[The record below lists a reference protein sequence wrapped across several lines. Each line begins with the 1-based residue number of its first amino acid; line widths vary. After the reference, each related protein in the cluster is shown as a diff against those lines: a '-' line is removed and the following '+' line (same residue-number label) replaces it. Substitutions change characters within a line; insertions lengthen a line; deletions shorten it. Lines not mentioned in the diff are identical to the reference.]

1 MSNASE
7 LSVAMIGP
15 AERRARTERRHRRL
29 WSLAYG
35 GFNPRRR
42 SVRRDAEHHEQFV
55 DWHDS
60 HLLGVAL
67 AIVLLCSIDAFM
79 TLTLLSH
86 GASEFNP
93 VMAELLYRDIA
104 VFAVVK
110 MALTG
115 TGVLMLVALSRCRL
129 FGKFRVV
136 YGLYVT
142 LAGYVAL
149 VGYEYLLLIRA
160 V

>member
-1 MSNASE
+1 M
-7 LSVAMIGP
+7 
-15 AERRARTERRHRRL
+15 
-29 WSLAYG
+29 
-35 GFNPRRR
+35 
-42 SVRRDAEHHEQFV
+42 QFV

-67 AIVLLCSIDAFM
+67 GILLLCSIDAFM
-79 TLTLLSH
+79 TLTLLSY

-93 VMAELLYRDIA
+93 VMAELLYHDIA

-115 TGVLMLVALSRCRL
+115 VGVLTLVALSRCRL
-129 FGKFRVV
+129 FGRVRVV

-142 LAGYVAL
+142 LAGYLAL
-149 VGYEYLLLIRA
+149 VAYEYLLLIRA
-160 V
+160 A

>member
-1 MSNASE
+1 MTNAPE
-7 LSVAMIGP
+7 LSVGILGP
-15 AERRARTERRHRRL
+15 AERRARTERRLRRL

-35 GFNPRRR
+35 SFDPRRR
-42 SVRRDAEHHEQFV
+42 SVRRNAELHVQFV
-55 DWHDS
+55 DWHDA

-67 AIVLLCSIDAFM
+67 AIILLCSIDAFM

-86 GASEFNP
+86 GASEINP

-115 TGVLMLVALSRCRL
+115 TGVLTLVALSRCRL

-142 LAGYVAL
+142 LAGYIAL
-149 VGYEYLLLIRA
+149 VGYEYLLLVRT